1 MNHRSIFATSIAAA
15 IVSAGGI
22 ASASS
27 HSEAPAIAK
36 DTAVDNTD
44 LYAWRCDSS
53 GTPSLCIVANY
64 EGLQLPESA
73 PNWKPFSTS
82 ALYSL
87 HITHNDANGVP
98 NLRDYIT
105 VDIDFRT
112 GPKHYLDPRFK
123 RVDVDDKAAPPG
135 GGKEF
140 FSQLAG
146 NFDINATVSMTK
158 RSPSGDAKRKTLFKG
173 VPVAPPN
180 IGTRTLHFAYG
191 QPGSTYEQ
199 YAEKFI
205 HSADNYQFFA
215 GPRDDAFYVNLA
227 QIFDLGA
234 IVGLNEL
241 NGAPFRSKTY
251 DKAAAPGTAASPFAN
266 TDPTKAPDAVA
277 YTNCNTI
284 AFRIPLTELMPD
296 GQVPTEPSNKSL
308 FGVWASAS
316 RPAVSVLSSRG
327 GKIGFQTGPALA
339 DDGREYSGAW
349 KQVSRLGLPLINEV
363 IIGVQDKDWFNS
375 TTPVNDV
382 QNFGK
387 YFLNP
392 ILVRDVEAIGGYAQ
406 LGVPQVPDDFKY
418 GRVDILQVINL
429 NDIPK
434 PGAHSVPIENGRT
447 GDVLRVDVAGSSA
460 FPNGRALSGPA
471 VASGK
476 EEDVTDIELLLVL
489 AKLNPAFAGKITDY
503 VGGPG
508 DGRKLL
514 PKFPYMATP
523 WAGDSEGKGSPAK
536 L

>member
-1 MNHRSIFATSIAAA
+1 MIHRSIVATSIAAA
-15 IVSAGGI
+15 LVSTGGF

-27 HSEAPAIAK
+27 HSEAPAISK

-53 GTPSLCIVANY
+53 GTPSMCIVANY

-82 ALYSL
+82 ALYTL
-87 HITHNDANGVP
+87 HITHNDASGVP
-98 NLRDYIT
+98 TLRDYIT

-112 GPKHYLDPRFK
+112 GPKHYLDSRFQ
-123 RVDVDDKAAPPG
+123 RVEVDDKAAPPG

-146 NFDINATVSMTK
+146 NFDLNATVTMTK
-158 RSPSGDAKRKTLFKG
+158 RSPNGNATRKTLFKA

-199 YAEKFI
+199 FAEKFI
-205 HSADNYQFFA
+205 HSSGNYQFFA

-241 NGAPFRSKTY
+241 NGAPFRSKAY
-251 DKAAAPGTAASPFAN
+251 DKSPTTASQFAD

-296 GQVPTEPSNKSL
+296 GQVPAEPSNKSL

-316 RPAVSVLSSRG
+316 RPAVSVLSYRD
-327 GKIGFQTGPALA
+327 GKIGTKKLALA
-339 DDGREYSGAW
+339 DDGREYTGAW

-363 IIGVQDKDWFNS
+363 IIGVQDKDFFNS
-375 TTPVNDV
+375 TTPFNDV

-406 LGVPQVPDDFKY
+406 LGVAQVPDDFKY
-418 GRVDILQVINL
+418 GRVDILKVINL
-429 NDIPK
+429 DDIPK
-434 PGAHSVPIENGRT
+434 AGAHSVPIENGRT
-447 GDVLRVDVAGSSA
+447 GDVLRVDVSGSSA

-523 WAGDSEGKGSPAK
+523 WAADSEGKGSPAK